1 MFSKIYRHMKDKDY
15 FFLKYD
21 VKLFMCLFFNT
32 VSGVKIARKG
42 IFFCFKS
49 ESSMTFTYCKHDI

>member
-21 VKLFMCLFFNT
+21 VKLFTYLFFNT

-42 IFFCFKS
+42 IFFIVLS
-49 ESSMTFTYCKHDI
+49 LSHP